1 MAIAQTN
8 PVIADACDYVL
19 ELNKDAEWVKKIA
32 KIHEEG
38 KRYALETLREN
49 SYREGFTEGEA
60 KGEAKGKA
68 ETQREIVK
76 NMLLNKD
83 DVEAISKATGISVD
97 EVRKLVST
105 F

>member
-1 MAIAQTN
+1 MPKSQTN
-8 PVIADACDYVL
+8 PIINDTYDNVPQTGDAKW
-19 ELNKDAEWVKKIA
+19 LNDIA
-32 KIHEEG
+32 KMFEDG

-49 SYREGFTEGEA
+49 SHREGFTEG
-60 KGEAKGKA
+60 KA
-68 ETQREIVK
+68 EAQREIVK
-76 NMLLNKD
+76 NMLRNKD